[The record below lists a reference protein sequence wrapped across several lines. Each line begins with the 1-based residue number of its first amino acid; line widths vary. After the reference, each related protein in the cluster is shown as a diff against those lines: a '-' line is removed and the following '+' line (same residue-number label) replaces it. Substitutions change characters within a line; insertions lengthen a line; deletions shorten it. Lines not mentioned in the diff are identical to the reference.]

1 MKFLKAY
8 FENQRKELES
18 NVHARLDFHHPS
30 KSGVQVNFPN
40 SIWLSSLQTH
50 VNHDFSS
57 HQMGLLHWEYFLFV
71 LKQYSFS
78 VFCFSYS
85 LSQILVVYKDE
96 REVEFNNYQLLGNK
110 GFRAILN
117 NNFMAFD

>member
-1 MKFLKAY
+1 MF
-8 FENQRKELES
+8 F
-18 NVHARLDFHHPS
+18 
-30 KSGVQVNFPN
+30 
-40 SIWLSSLQTH
+40 
-50 VNHDFSS
+50 
-57 HQMGLLHWEYFLFV
+57 
-71 LKQYSFS
+71 

-96 REVEFNNYQLLGNK
+96 KEVEFNNYQLLGNK